1 MKKTIP
7 YKLILADDHIL
18 LRDALANLIN
28 SFDEFR
34 VIAAA
39 GNGEEVKRA
48 IENGNRPDI
57 ILMDLN
63 MPGSDGYETSEWLQ
77 ENHPEIKVMILTMY
91 DSEMALIRLLRIG
104 VNGFLKKDIHPSE
117 LRNALLTVSAGEYYY
132 SNRTTGKIASLFRK
146 NQEKRSPIENAIL
159 GDTEI
164 KFLRLVCTDMT
175 YKEIA
180 HAMHMTPR
188 NIDTYRDALFDKL
201 DVKSR
206 VGLAIYAIRNGI
218 VIF

>member
-1 MKKTIP
+1 MKTTNQ

-28 SFDEFR
+28 GFDEFR
-34 VIAAA
+34 VIATA
-39 GNGEEVKRA
+39 GDGEEVKQA
-48 IENGNRPDI
+48 IENGSKPDL

-63 MPGSDGYETSEWLQ
+63 MPRSDGYETSCWLQ
-77 ENHPEIKVMILTMY
+77 ENHPEIKVIILTMY
-91 DSEMALIRLLRIG
+91 DSEIALIRLLRTG

-146 NQEKRSPIENAIL
+146 GQEKKSPIENATLSDI
-159 GDTEI
+159 EI
-164 KFLRLVCTDMT
+164 RFLKLVCTDMT

-180 HAMHMTPR
+180 HAMNMTPR
-188 NIDTYRDALFDKL
+188 HIDSYRDTLFEKL

-206 VGLAIYAIRNGI
+206 VGLAIHAIKSGI
-218 VIF
+218 VIL

>member
-1 MKKTIP
+1 MKTTNQ

-28 SFDEFR
+28 GFDEFR
-34 VIAAA
+34 VIATA
-39 GNGEEVKRA
+39 GDGEEVKQA
-48 IENGNRPDI
+48 IENGSKPDL

-63 MPGSDGYETSEWLQ
+63 MPRSDGYETSCWLQ
-77 ENHPEIKVMILTMY
+77 ENHPEIKVIILTMY
-91 DSEMALIRLLRIG
+91 DSEIALIRLLRTG
-104 VNGFLKKDIHPSE
+104 VNGFLKKDIHPAE

-146 NQEKRSPIENAIL
+146 GQEKKSPIENATLSDI
-159 GDTEI
+159 EI
-164 KFLRLVCTDMT
+164 KFLKLVCTDMT

-180 HAMHMTPR
+180 HAMNMTPR
-188 NIDTYRDALFDKL
+188 HIDSYRDTLFEKL

-206 VGLAIYAIRNGI
+206 VGLAIHAIKSGI
-218 VIF
+218 VIL